1 MRVIPNDLH
10 IPGGRSSNESLTI
23 SRRVRDYY
31 LGSREVSEDT
41 MDEMIDVIPEYN
53 IFIKLTTIFLHNNNE
68 SFY

>member
-41 MDEMIDVIPEYN
+41 MDEMIDVIPEYSFFHQ
-53 IFIKLTTIFLHNNNE
+53 INNN
-68 SFY
+68 FFA